1 MYDKVKDFAIQAY
14 RDHEVEIIEFYKL
27 FNEVQRKID
36 NSNDDDMEQFTES
49 VEKYQRET
57 SRYDD
62 DER

>member
-1 MYDKVKDFAIQAY
+1 MEDNMTLD
-14 RDHEVEIIEFYKL
+14 EIIEFYKL
-27 FNEVQRKID
+27 FNEVQRQID

-49 VEKYQRET
+49 VEKYRRET